1 MNVRDLAVK
10 FTSYAHYIA
19 SCEWAREDT
28 RLPRL
33 FCVAPDIG
41 QERRMQRVAQVRL
54 TSTPGLV
61 LYTTTEVLLHELGP
75 LAPIWSQ
82 DIPQRSKA
90 ACPDGSLRHCL
101 FDVIAGKKGT

>member
-19 SCEWAREDT
+19 SREWRREDA
-28 RLPRL
+28 RLPLL

-41 QERRMQRVAQVRL
+41 QKRRMQRVAQINL
-54 TSTPGLV
+54 MTTPGCV
-61 LYTTTEVLLHELGP
+61 LNTTTEELLHELGP
-75 LAPIWSQ
+75 LASIWSL
-82 DIPQRSKA
+82 DIPQPGKA
-90 ACPDGSLRHCL
+90 VCPDGSLRHCL